1 MSSRTPVASEGRCG
15 SSDRG
20 SFPYSHAGRA
30 LSASYDEH
38 GFLTLKVD
46 GTSVMDKRTADSADD
61 LVIMQR
67 ESNEITIVTDQA
79 ARARLL
85 AWEQWL

>member
-1 MSSRTPVASEGRCG
+1 
-15 SSDRG
+15 
-20 SFPYSHAGRA
+20 
-30 LSASYDEH
+30 
-38 GFLTLKVD
+38 
-46 GTSVMDKRTADSADD
+46 MDKRTADSADD
-61 LVIMQR
+61 LVIRQR